1 MSEWL
6 SDCCPV
12 VCLSVCLVSSVPLGY
27 IVSPR
32 FTSPD
37 PLFTP
42 TLVFFNTII
51 ISLSLHSCLSICL
64 PACLPVC
71 PREPDRSALLCLL
84 CLLAC
89 LLCTRGDPLARIPTY
104 QRTGTESRVVVTERN
119 EQVHSRPSSVRY
131 LRLPIYLSV
140 YLSTCLS
147 IWFCVC
153 VRGRDREREE
163 EGTEQRTIRKE
174 RQTGEKGNKKKEG
187 AGIKK
192 NKYKKQKKTKTAPSP
207 SSTGGSLNIL
217 TRLLEGEDR

>member
-1 MSEWL
+1 MSL
-6 SDCCPV
+6 L
-12 VCLSVCLVSSVPLGY
+12 CLWD
-27 IVSPR
+27 I
-32 FTSPD
+32 
-37 PLFTP
+37 
-42 TLVFFNTII
+42 
-51 ISLSLHSCLSICL
+51 LSLPALLLLILCSLPHSFFLILLLSRSLCTAACPSVYR
-64 PACLPVC
+64 PACLSARVN
-71 PREPDRSALLCLL
+71 RTALLYSACFA